1 MFTNPVAI
9 IAVLLFVVVASE
21 WLSDKAYFRH
31 AGTGLMVIIFGA
43 ILSNAGI
50 IPGSSPATPVY
61 EVVYSYIAPLSIFL
75 ILLNVNLV
83 SLKKAGKPMLIM
95 FLIGS
100 LATVTGAVVS
110 MWILQGQKEIGEL
123 YYAIGGM
130 YTGTYIGGG
139 LNFNA
144 IALHYSVAQEGGLY
158 SAATVADNIMS
169 AVWVVATLAIPQFLN
184 KKFPQNK
191 PTLDGDE
198 NISEVVTIH
207 SDTENVGPFDL
218 AFLLLLGLTGI
229 LVSHWLHQVI
239 PFIPMILWLTTMALL
254 LAQIPIIHQ
263 LKGHKLMGLLGVY
276 VFLTV
281 IGAYCDIP
289 ALIASGRL
297 AVILLLMVTLL
308 VLIHGII
315 VYGMG
320 ALMKQDWDIISIA
333 SQANVGGTATA
344 LALARSLDRNDLV
357 LPGILVGALGNAMGT
372 YVGILVAEFM
382 RGSGLF

>member
-1 MFTNPVAI
+1 MFSNSVAI
-9 IAVLLFVVVASE
+9 IAVLLFVVVAAE
-21 WLSDKAYFRH
+21 WLSDKAYFKH

-43 ILSNAGI
+43 VLSNLGI
-50 IPGSSPATPVY
+50 IPASAPATPVY
-61 EVVYSYIAPLSIFL
+61 DAVFSYIAPLSIFL
-75 ILLNVNLV
+75 ILLSVNLV
-83 SLKKAGKPMLIM
+83 SVRKAGKPMLIM

-100 LATVTGAVVS
+100 LATVIGALIS
-110 MWILQGQKEIGEL
+110 MWILNGQKEIGDL
-123 YYAIGGM
+123 YHAVGGM
-130 YTGTYIGGG
+130 YAGTYIGGS

-144 IALHYSVAQEGGLY
+144 IALHYGVAQEGGLY
-158 SAATVADNIMS
+158 SSATVADNIMS

-191 PTLDGDE
+191 ATLEGDE

-229 LVSHWLHQVI
+229 LVSHWLHQQI
-239 PFIPMILWLTTMALL
+239 PFIPMILWLTTLGLL
-254 LAQIPIIHQ
+254 LAQIPVIHQ
-263 LKGHKLMGLLGVY
+263 LKGHKLLGLLGVY

-289 ALIASGRL
+289 ALLANGRL
-297 AVILLLMVTLL
+297 AAVLLAMVTLL

-315 VYGMG
+315 IYGIG

-357 LPGILVGALGNAMGT
+357 LPGILAGALGNAMGT
-372 YVGILVAEFM
+372 YAGILVAEFM
-382 RGSGLF
+382 RNSGFF

>member
-1 MFTNPVAI
+1 MFTNPVTI
-9 IAVLLFVVVASE
+9 IAILLFVVVAAE

-31 AGTGLMVIIFGA
+31 AGTGLLVIIFGA

-50 IPGSSPATPVY
+50 IPDSSPATPVY
-61 EVVYSYIAPLSIFL
+61 GAVFSYIAPLSIFL
-75 ILLNVNLV
+75 ILLSVNLV
-83 SLKKAGKPMLIM
+83 SVKKAGKPMLIM

-100 LATVTGAVVS
+100 LATVIGAVVA
-110 MWILQGQKEIGEL
+110 MWVLNGQHEIGEL

-130 YTGTYIGGG
+130 YTGTYIGGS

-144 IALHYSVAQEGGLY
+144 VALHYGVAQEGGLY

-184 KKFPQNK
+184 KKFPQHK
-191 PTLDGDE
+191 STLDGDE

-218 AFLLLLGLTGI
+218 AFLLLLGLSGI
-229 LVSHWLHQVI
+229 LVSHWLHQMI
-239 PFIPMILWLTTMALL
+239 PFIPMILWLTTIALS
-254 LAQIPIIHQ
+254 LAQIPIVHQ

-289 ALIASGRL
+289 ALLANGRL
-297 AVILLLMVTLL
+297 AVVLLLMVTLL

-315 VYGMG
+315 IYGLG

-357 LPGILVGALGNAMGT
+357 LPGILAGALGNAMGT
-372 YVGILVAEFM
+372 YIGILVAEFM
-382 RGSGLF
+382 RSSGLF